1 MNSILVTG
9 GSGFIGS
16 NLCDR
21 LLNLGYKLI
30 NIDNFNDY
38 YASEIKE
45 KNIETALKNDNYTLY
60 RGDILDR
67 DLVNRIFAEND
78 IELVIHLAA
87 MAGVRNSLKDP
98 LEYVD
103 IDIKGTVNLLQVC
116 AERGVKK
123 FIEASSSSV
132 YGVNSKLPFSENDSV
147 DLQISPYAAA
157 KRAAELFC
165 STYTRLYGMSTACLR
180 FFTVYGPRQRPEMA
194 IHVFT
199 KNIDEGKPINMFGD
213 GSSKRDYTYI
223 DDIVDGIASLIDK
236 NFEFEIFNFGS
247 SKIIS
252 LYDLIK
258 IIEDVVGKKAIINR
272 MDMQKGDVPIT
283 YADISRAKKFI
294 GYNPRVNIRQ
304 GIEKFYDW
312 YCGGVKNE

>member
-45 KNIETALKNDNYTLY
+45 KNIEMALKNDNYTLY

-147 DLQISPYAAA
+147 DLQITPKNKK

>member
-1 MNSILVTG
+1 
-9 GSGFIGS
+9 
-16 NLCDR
+16 
-21 LLNLGYKLI
+21 
-30 NIDNFNDY
+30 
-38 YASEIKE
+38 
-45 KNIETALKNDNYTLY
+45 
-60 RGDILDR
+60 
-67 DLVNRIFAEND
+67 
-78 IELVIHLAA
+78 
-87 MAGVRNSLKDP
+87 
-98 LEYVD
+98 
-103 IDIKGTVNLLQVC
+103 
-116 AERGVKK
+116 
-123 FIEASSSSV
+123 
-132 YGVNSKLPFSENDSV
+132 
-147 DLQISPYAAA
+147 
-157 KRAAELFC
+157 
-165 STYTRLYGMSTACLR
+165 
-180 FFTVYGPRQRPEMA
+180 MA